1 MADILNFYTDIDLKD
16 IALSVPVGV
25 ASIVKTEDETKP
37 DLTKLSNW
45 ISIGQYTYDSG
56 YYRKIYRLSN
66 IDAQSGITLGGTGAI
81 ATVFSPEN
89 WVTGD
94 TPKLIDGTFRNAFF
108 IDVHDT
114 TNGAQTP
121 VWRGIYLQIFGGQY
135 KDNNDIWHFSPTIRI
150 GNYLA
155 TPDNKITIK
164 ADRTSYKYYTGT
176 DYEFAAEAS
185 ANGWTSNSQFNQ
197 IAMYSCVVEET
208 EFFMFVMGVNNGVL
222 HPSNDVTVVLIPKT
236 YFKYRIPK
244 PYIGPV
250 SKESAESAFIT
261 GSRSKESVLPRD
273 LSVSPNPYGFNR
285 NGVYLCKCDRDSYN
299 KITSK
304 IYNGLSGNYLN
315 ALGQV
320 VSGVIVGNSRRPRD
334 EVQTMVNGVL
344 CCHAVPV
351 LGGFPSTG
359 SVAMTSICGYSMFAP
374 DEMTLQT
381 VDPIQHETITTG
393 IIPRQT
399 GNFLDFAPYTNV
411 SLSIPILGTV
421 QIDPS
426 AILGR
431 SLSLHFGMDVFAG
444 VLSCDVSIIEPD
456 GTSWIYTTLQ
466 ANCGTDMQIM
476 GSGANGNPILKLANA
491 LTDGQQSPLAGIFS
505 AYDGLQTC
513 SYSTPINRISH
524 TGANL
529 LLSPYAIYL
538 TVTTPN
544 NSNAADFW
552 TLAGIPS
559 HMSGTVGDFTGRTVF
574 EHVDLSAVSGATDS
588 ELSEIENTLR
598 GGVWL

>member
-1 MADILNFYTDIDLKD
+1 MANVFNFYSDADCQTSVMKPSAGSVYIPTDSPYSTINGWTERQGNIYSAYINRKAG
-16 IALSVPVGV
+16 IIISAN
-25 ASIVKTEDETKP
+25 SIFDARFTT
-37 DLTKLSNW
+37 S
-45 ISIGQYTYDSG
+45 
-56 YYRKIYRLSN
+56 KIYDTN
-66 IDAQSGITLGGTGAI
+66 PVIT
-81 ATVFSPEN
+81 
-89 WVTGD
+89 
-94 TPKLIDGTFRNAFF
+94 DGNTKNAFF
-108 IDVHDT
+108 VSANNNYSGTD
-114 TNGAQTP
+114 ASY
-121 VWRGIYLQIFGGQY
+121 YLQIIA
-135 KDNNDIWHFSPTIRI
+135 NM
-150 GNYLA
+150 
-155 TPDNKITIK
+155 
-164 ADRTSYKYYTGT
+164 
-176 DYEFAAEAS
+176 AS
-185 ANGWTSNSQFNQ
+185 ATECDITVRFGAYTTQNQVYHTDGSPSGVVTAIIPNVTASQFAGVR
-197 IAMYSCVVEET
+197 IATCNISDTDFIMIAA
-208 EFFMFVMGVNNGVL
+208 GVSDNGELSPNASAVI
-222 HPSNDVTVVLIPKT
+222 LIDRG
-236 YFKYRIPK
+236 YFKTNIPK
-244 PYIGPV
+244 PYTGPV
-250 SKESAESAFIT
+250 SKESAESAFI

-273 LSVSPNPYGFNR
+273 LSISPNPYGFNR

-399 GNFLDFAPYTNV
+399 GNYLDFAPYTNV

-476 GSGANGNPILKLANA
+476 GSGANDNPILKLANA
-491 LTDGQQSPLAGIFS
+491 MTDGMQAPLAGIFS

-544 NSNAADFW
+544 NSNAEDFW
-552 TLAGIPS
+552 SLAGIPS
-559 HMSGTVGDFTGRTVF
+559 HMSGNVGSFTGYTVF
-574 EHVDLSAVSGATDS
+574 EHVDLSGVSGATDS
-588 ELSEIENTLR
+588 ELSEIENALR